1 MEYASGEV
9 RVVTMLADAFDNDNH
24 VELCMRE
31 PGDPV
36 AITAG
41 SGLYE
46 DPNGDLNDLHT
57 QVIID
62 AQELTP

>member
-1 MEYASGEV
+1 MSVPGE
-9 RVVTMLADAFDNDNH
+9 
-24 VELCMRE
+24 
-31 PGDPV
+31 PV

-46 DPNGDLNDLHT
+46 DPNGDLNVFHT
-57 QVIID
+57 QVVIG